1 MSFLGGRLTI
11 LVGGLLSVLGCTP
24 QLSPRVARV
33 FPEQVTIYVAVSARV
48 AKTDTGNVSAMVDAL
63 EADLKEAGRLVSI
76 EGARL
81 GEKPPLPRLEIQVR
95 DSDSGDAQL
104 RGAGQLTQLLSPL
117 TSLALIAAG
126 GGNMVAD
133 VYIVDEGDRSQY
145 VGHFTGGSFGAV
157 TEVEIAAGERVG
169 HQIAR
174 HLEH

>member
-33 FPEQVTIYVAVSARV
+33 F
-48 AKTDTGNVSAMVDAL
+48 
-63 EADLKEAGRLVSI
+63 